1 MTQGERDLGGV
12 SYLVLAYIYLE
23 FLFVRYT
30 ITYAF
35 VCLLSCIL
43 LYICDSAIYVI
54 VIFDRCDFYFALSI
68 CHITCVILICF
79 CFRVYTSK
87 QMSFV
92 TCTHAQFISFEYIVL
107 AWVI

>member
-1 MTQGERDLGGV
+1 MIHYYV
-12 SYLVLAYIYLE
+12 
-23 FLFVRYT
+23 
-30 ITYAF
+30 YAFMF

-54 VIFDRCDFYFALSI
+54 VIFDMCDFYFALSI
-68 CHITCVILICF
+68 CHITCVMLICF

-92 TCTHAQFISFEYIVL
+92 TCTHALFISFEYIVL